1 MSAPGAAPPNPSR
14 DFRDPPSADAESAEM
29 QREIAR
35 ILVRAPSLPIDLPA
49 FKLTL
54 LGVET
59 DGKSIDLILG
69 KSSPIA
75 RLRMRPAGASAE
87 GLVTLTAKPARPRIV
102 SVTVE
107 EIHAD
112 TRRFR
117 VELDS
122 MASRIG
128 AATTADRW
136 TEALAVAKRLRRLP
150 AGLPLEHFRQLVPGV
165 AQPLGLVRTG
175 FLCNQ
180 DCGMCWQG
188 RDWGRFDAAQVLTWI
203 EDLHAAGARYLII
216 SGGEP
221 TLDPELERYLE
232 RSQKLGFTGVS
243 LETNAIQMAKPGFT
257 ERLRKAGLTEAL
269 VSLHAGDAEASDAVT
284 RAPGT
289 FVRTVKGIQSLLD
302 AGVTVTLNCVITQEV
317 LEHLARLPDFIHD
330 TFGAHRRLESLMLS
344 LPADPFDRALLPDL
358 IPDPVRLRAI
368 LGPTIDRALQLGISV
383 RGLDGPCGP
392 QLCAYG
398 ADPRVARL
406 SPVGH
411 DDLEFRGQIK
421 ACEGCVVREACRG
434 PRHVQ
439 VERYGDACVAPIKG

>member
-1 MSAPGAAPPNPSR
+1 
-14 DFRDPPSADAESAEM
+14 M

-35 ILVRAPSLPIDLPA
+35 ILVRAPSLPIELPA

-69 KSSPIA
+69 KSAPIA
-75 RLRMRPAGASAE
+75 RLRLRPAGASAE
-87 GLVTLTAKPARPRIV
+87 GLVTLAPKPARPRIV
-102 SVTVE
+102 SVTVD

-117 VELDS
+117 AELDT
-122 MASRIG
+122 MASRIA
-128 AATTADRW
+128 AATTAEKW
-136 TEALAVAKRLRRLP
+136 TEALAVARRLRRLP
-150 AGLPLEHFRQLVPGV
+150 AGLPLEHFRQKVPGV
-165 AQPLGLVRTG
+165 AHLGLVRTG

-180 DCGMCWQG
+180 DCGLCWQG

-203 EDLHAAGARYLII
+203 EDLHSAGARYLII

-221 TLDPELERYLE
+221 TLDPDLERYLE
-232 RSQKLGFTGVS
+232 RSRQLGFTGVS

-257 ERLRKAGLTEAL
+257 ERLRKAGLTAAL
-269 VSLHAGDAEASDAVT
+269 VSLHAGNAEASDAVT

-289 FVRTVKGIQSLLD
+289 FVRTVKGIQSLL
-302 AGVTVTLNCVITQEV
+302 ANGVTVTLNCVITQEV
-317 LEHLARLPDFIHD
+317 LDHLANLPDFIH
-330 TFGAHRRLESLMLS
+330 TAFGAHRHLESLMLS
-344 LPADPFDRALLPDL
+344 LPADPFDRALLPAL

-368 LGPTIDRALQLGISV
+368 LGPTIDRAITLGIAV

-406 SPVGH
+406 DPVTH
-411 DDLEFRGQIK
+411 DDLEFRGQLP
-421 ACEGCVVREACRG
+421 ACEGCVVRDACRG

-439 VERYGDACVAPIKG
+439 VERYGDACVAPILAKPSR